1 MKKIINQFSLPW
13 ALIGLFAA
21 PAGAVPMGQSDHALL
36 NPITG
41 GDTAVYCGVSGPQ
54 ANQEPLKLD
63 YAADLRAPRPIGRR
77 ASA

>member
-1 MKKIINQFSLPW
+1 
-13 ALIGLFAA
+13 
-21 PAGAVPMGQSDHALL
+21 MGQSDHALL
-36 NPITG
+36 NPIIG